1 MKNSP
6 DTNGGSE
13 MMAIVKV
20 ADNLEFIGIMTEAL
34 CVKSNKTVQQVYY
47 DESRPLMNPQKMPLL
62 ITIWKPFSPTSHRI
76 SKFSVRTQFQPPAIL
91 FPRLLIPGAWIF
103 LVHL

>member
-20 ADNLEFIGIMTEAL
+20 ADNHQVSDCGHFSCAAGGHGAL
-34 CVKSNKTVQQVYY
+34 VCGQTSAAVSASHFLYQGYLCNVKLYLHNVKSRMGMLK
-47 DESRPLMNPQKMPLL
+47 
-62 ITIWKPFSPTSHRI
+62 
-76 SKFSVRTQFQPPAIL
+76 
-91 FPRLLIPGAWIF
+91 
-103 LVHL
+103 